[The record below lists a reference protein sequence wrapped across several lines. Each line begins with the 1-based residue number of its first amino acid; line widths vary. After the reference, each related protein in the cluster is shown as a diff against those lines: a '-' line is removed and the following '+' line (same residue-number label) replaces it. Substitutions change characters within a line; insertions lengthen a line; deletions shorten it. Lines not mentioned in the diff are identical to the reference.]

1 MIFVLNSN
9 ATYNS
14 DDEGPEGDLA
24 PNEKAP
30 TQSFVIKTETIIR
43 GSLIR
48 EDNEIDESLKA
59 KFLARLFREYRRNL
73 EHTKRVNRR
82 DQR

>member
-1 MIFVLNSN
+1 MIYVLDTN

-14 DDEGPEGDLA
+14 DDEGGEDQLPPDQ
-24 PNEKAP
+24 KSP
-30 TQSFVIKTETIIR
+30 TQCFVINTDTIIR
-43 GSLIR
+43 ASSIR
-48 EDNEIDESLKA
+48 EDSEIDESLKA

-73 EHTKRVNRR
+73 EHSKRVNRR